1 MSLKYH
7 RRSTA
12 GSSWKKPMISLS
24 PYQPAWPDQFRDAGT
39 RLRRHLGSLALRI
52 DHIGS
57 TSVPGLA
64 AKDIVDIQVT
74 VEALIPAVEEAIQDA
89 GYDRLRHLTDHVPP
103 ACNPEPAQWQKWIFK
118 GKGERPINLHVRV
131 EGRANQRYALLFRD
145 YLRANPL
152 VSRAYEQVKASII
165 KYHPEGDMEAY
176 YDIKD
181 PVCDVIMGGAEA
193 WAAATAWAPGE
204 SDC

>member
-1 MSLKYH
+1 
-7 RRSTA
+7 
-12 GSSWKKPMISLS
+12 MISLS
-24 PYQPAWPDQFRDAGT
+24 PYQSTWPSEFRDSAIG
-39 RLRRHLGSLALRI
+39 LRHHLGSLAFRI

-74 VEALIPAVEEAIQDA
+74 VEALLPAVEAAIVAA
-89 GYDRLRHLTDHVPP
+89 GYDRSRHLSDHVPP
-103 ACNPEPAQWQKWIFK
+103 DGDPDPAQWQKWLFK
-118 GKGERPINLHVRV
+118 EGGERPINLHVRIK
-131 EGRANQRYALLFRD
+131 GRANQRYALLFRD

-152 VSRAYEQVKASII
+152 VSRAYGQVKASII
-165 KYHPEGDMEAY
+165 KYHPEDDMNAY

-181 PVCDVIMGGAEA
+181 PVCDIIMGGAET
-193 WAAATAWAPGE
+193 WAEATAWVIGE

>member
-1 MSLKYH
+1 
-7 RRSTA
+7 
-12 GSSWKKPMISLS
+12 MISLS
-24 PYQPAWPDQFRDAGT
+24 PYQPTWRSDFRDFGT
-39 RLRRHLGSLALRI
+39 RLRQHLGSLALRI

-74 VEALIPAVEEAIQDA
+74 VEDLLPAVEEAILAA
-89 GYDRLRHLTDHVPP
+89 GYARSRHLTDHVPP
-103 ACNPEPAQWQKWIFK
+103 ACNPEPAQWQKWMFK
-118 GKGERPINLHVRV
+118 GEGERPINLHVRI

-145 YLRANPL
+145 FLRANPL
-152 VSRAYEQVKASII
+152 VSRAYGQVKASII
-165 KYHPEGDMEAY
+165 KYHPEDDMDAY

-181 PVCDVIMGGAEA
+181 PVCDIIMGGAET
-193 WAAATAWAPGE
+193 WAAATAWALEE

>member
-1 MSLKYH
+1 
-7 RRSTA
+7 
-12 GSSWKKPMISLS
+12 MISLS
-24 PYQPAWPDQFRDAGT
+24 PYQSRWPAEFRDLGA
-39 RLRRHLGSLALRI
+39 RLRHHLGSLALRI

-74 VEALIPAVEEAIQDA
+74 VEALLPAVEEAILAA
-89 GYDRLRHLTDHVPP
+89 GYSRTMYLTDHVPP
-103 ACNPEPAQWQKWIFK
+103 AGDPDPAQWQKWMFQ
-118 GKGERPINLHVRV
+118 GEGERPINLHVRI

-152 VSRAYEQVKASII
+152 VSRAYGQVKAGII
-165 KYHPEGDMEAY
+165 KYHPEDDMDAY

-181 PVCDVIMGGAEA
+181 PVCDIIMGGAET
-193 WAAATAWAPGE
+193 WAAATGWVLGE

>member
-1 MSLKYH
+1 
-7 RRSTA
+7 
-12 GSSWKKPMISLS
+12 MISLS
-24 PYQPAWPDQFRDAGT
+24 PYQATWPSEFRDFGI
-39 RLRRHLGSLALRI
+39 RLRHHLGSLALRI

-57 TSVPGLA
+57 TSVPGLV

-74 VEALIPAVEEAIQDA
+74 VEDLRPAVEEAILA
-89 GYDRLRHLTDHVPP
+89 SGYRRSRHLTDHVPP
-103 ACNPEPAQWQKWIFK
+103 ACNPDPAQWQKWMFT
-118 GKGERPINLHVRV
+118 GEGERPVNLHVRI

-152 VSRAYEQVKASII
+152 VSRAYGQVKASII
-165 KYHPEGDMEAY
+165 KHHPEDDMDAY

-181 PVCDVIMGGAEA
+181 PVCDIIMGGAET
-193 WAAATAWAPGE
+193 WAAATTWVFGE